1 MKSQTSLVAQ
11 QTRLRE
17 WAEQIRD
24 CNNRPHGMTVDDWR
38 QSRGITKANYYWRL
52 RKVREELLKVTDSMP
67 AFAEWKAPAP
77 ETALAENNTSLQPKQ
92 LKIAAVIKTDKWSI
106 EITDQASSAFLN
118 TLIGALN
125 HAQ

>member
-17 WAEQIRD
+17 WAEQIHD
-24 CNNRPHGMTVDDWR
+24 CNNRPHGMTVDEWC
-38 QSRGITKANYYWRL
+38 QGQGITKANYYWRL

-67 AFAEWKAPAP
+67 AFAELKAPAP
-77 ETALAENNTSLQPKQ
+77 ETTLIENNSLAQ

-106 EITDQASSAFLN
+106 EITDQASPAFLN
-118 TLIGALN
+118 TLIGAMN

>member
-17 WAEQIRD
+17 WAEQIHD
-24 CNNRPHGMTVDDWR
+24 CNNRPHGMTVDEWC
-38 QSRGITKANYYWRL
+38 QGQGITKANYYWRL
-52 RKVREELLKVTDSMP
+52 RKVREELLKVTDTIP

-77 ETALAENNTSLQPKQ
+77 ETTQIENSSLAQ
-92 LKIAAVIKTDKWSI
+92 LKIAAVIKTDKWSM
-106 EITDQASSAFLN
+106 EITDQVSSAFLN
-118 TLIGALN
+118 TLIGAMN

>member
-24 CNNRPHGMTVDDWR
+24 CNNRPHGMTVDEWC
-38 QSRGITKANYYWRL
+38 QGQGIRKANYYWRL

-67 AFAEWKAPAP
+67 AFAELKAPAP
-77 ETALAENNTSLQPKQ
+77 ETTLIENNSLAQ
-92 LKIAAVIKTDKWSI
+92 LKIAAVIRIDKCSI
-106 EITDQASSAFLN
+106 EIMDQASAAFLN